1 MDTDL
6 AHEQAHL
13 DRAHAELERM
23 RARAADLV
31 ELLRE
36 GASSDVNIATAR
48 HRLRLYEAAL
58 EPGHGALCFGRID
71 DDDGDRWY
79 VGRRHVEDET
89 GEPVVVDW
97 RAPVA
102 VPFYRATYRDPQGL
116 LLRRRFTV
124 EGRTISALFDE
135 DFADPDGAHH
145 GGGIADPL
153 LAELDR
159 ERTGELRDIV
169 ATIAAEQDEVIR
181 APLEQL
187 LVVQGGP
194 GTGKTA
200 IALHR
205 AALLLYDHREALER
219 DGGVLVV
226 GPNRTF
232 LRYIS
237 QVLPSLGET
246 AVVQTTVVGLG
257 GVRPDADDEPVT
269 AALKGDARM
278 AEVVRRAVWQRFRA
292 PDDDVVARTRWG
304 TVRLAASEVAGVL
317 ELAVAE
323 ERTANGARQRVLA
336 DVHRRAHRQLLDRR
350 NEGVKVSDAVLS
362 EVRSNAELRRALD
375 KIVPAGTGA
384 AVVRK
389 LLSSRAALSA
399 AADGVLDPGEQR
411 LLLRRAASPWTVADV
426 ALVDEADAVLG
437 ERPRRFGHL
446 LVDEAQDLSA
456 MDLRMVR
463 RRCAR
468 GISMTVLGDLAQA
481 TLPGAQQSWDDV
493 VAHLGAPD
501 EVQRAELRTGYRVPG
516 QLLAVANRLLPSTGA
531 AVEPTTSVRFTERPA
546 RFVRAE
552 VVETAV
558 AAEVAE
564 LLTRVTSVG
573 VVVPAEPALLV
584 DTLRRAGIGAG
595 EAVDLGRAVSV
606 AVLAA
611 ADAKGL
617 EFDAVVVVEPADLAD
632 LGPLGARLLYLA
644 LTRATQELVVVHARL
659 LPPALA
665 AEA

>member
-6 AHEQAHL
+6 AHEQRQL
-13 DRAHAELERM
+13 DRAHTELERM
-23 RARAADLV
+23 RARAAELV

-36 GASSDVNIATAR
+36 GASSDVNIAAAR
-48 HRLRLYEAAL
+48 HQLRRYEAAL

-71 DDDGDRWY
+71 ADDGDRWY
-79 VGRRHVEDET
+79 IGRRHVDDAA

-116 LLRRRFTV
+116 QLRRRFTV
-124 EGRTISALFDE
+124 EGRSITALFDE
-135 DFADPDGAHH
+135 DFSDPEGAHH

-181 APLEQL
+181 APLAQL

-226 GPNRTF
+226 GPNRAF

-237 QVLPSLGET
+237 HVLPSLGET
-246 AVVQTTVVGLG
+246 AVVQTTVAGLS
-257 GVRPDADDEPVT
+257 GVRPEGDDDAVT

-292 PDDDVVARTRWG
+292 PDDDIVARTRWG
-304 TVRLAASEVAGVL
+304 SVRLAAREVSGVL
-317 ELAVAE
+317 ELAVGE
-323 ERTANGARQRVLA
+323 ERTADGARQRVLA
-336 DVHRRAHRQLLDRR
+336 DLHRRAHRQLLDRR

-362 EVRSNAELRRALD
+362 EVRSNTELRRALD
-375 KIVPAGTGA
+375 KVVPSGTGA
-384 AVVRK
+384 GVVRR
-389 LLSSRAALSA
+389 LLSSRAVLAA

-411 LLLRRAASPWTVADV
+411 RLLRKSADPWTTADV
-426 ALVDEADAVLG
+426 PLVDEADAVLG
-437 ERPRRFGHL
+437 ARPRRFGHL

-456 MDLRMVR
+456 MALRLVR

-468 GISMTVLGDLAQA
+468 GVSMTVLGDLGQA
-481 TLPGAQQSWDDV
+481 TAPGAQQSWDDV
-493 VAHLGAPD
+493 VAHLGHPEA
-501 EVQRAELRTGYRVPG
+501 VQRTELRIGYRVPG
-516 QLLAVANRLLPSTGA
+516 QLLEVANRLLASTGA
-531 AVEPTTSVRFTERPA
+531 SVAPTTSVRFTDRPA
-546 RFVRAE
+546 RFVA
-552 VVETAV
+552 TADTAAAV
-558 AAEVAE
+558 AAEVTV
-564 LLTRVTSVG
+564 LLTRVASVG
-573 VVVPAEPALLV
+573 VVVPSEPATLLAA
-584 DTLRRAGIGAG
+584 LRADGLGAG
-595 EAVDLGRAVSV
+595 EAVDLGRDVSV

-617 EFDAVVVVEPADLAD
+617 EFDAIVVVEPADLTD
-632 LGPLGARLLYLA
+632 LGPSGARLLYIA
-644 LTRATQELVVVHARL
+644 LTRATQELVVVHARP